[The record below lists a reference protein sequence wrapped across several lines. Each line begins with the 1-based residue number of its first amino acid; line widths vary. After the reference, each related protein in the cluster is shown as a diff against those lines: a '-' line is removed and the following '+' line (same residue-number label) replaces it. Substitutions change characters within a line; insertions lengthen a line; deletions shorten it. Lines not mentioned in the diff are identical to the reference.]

1 MIAVDTIVLDASA
14 ALAIVMDMAYGEV
27 LYEGVRNAGEVI
39 APDLYYAEV
48 ASALWKYVRAG
59 ALSFED
65 GRERLE
71 NALALI
77 DRFVPMRELTMEA
90 FHEAD
95 KQGRSIYDL
104 YYLVLTRRENAL
116 LMSRDRKLIDL
127 ANKERLR
134 LVECATV
141 PF

>member
-1 MIAVDTIVLDASA
+1 
-14 ALAIVMDMAYGEV
+14 
-27 LYEGVRNAGEVI
+27 
-39 APDLYYAEV
+39 
-48 ASALWKYVRAG
+48 VRAG

-77 DRFVPMRELTMEA
+77 DRFVALRELTMEA
-90 FHEAD
+90 FLEAD
-95 KQGRSIYDL
+95 KQGHFIYDL

-127 ANKERLR
+127 ASKERLR
-134 LVECATV
+134 LVECVTV

>member
-1 MIAVDTIVLDASA
+1 
-14 ALAIVMDMAYGEV
+14 MDMAYGEV

-39 APDLYYAEV
+39 APDLYDAEV
-48 ASALWKYVRAG
+48 TSALWKYVRAG

-95 KQGRSIYDL
+95 KQGHSIYDL

>member
-14 ALAIVMDMAYGEV
+14 ALEIVMDMTFGEV
-27 LYEGVRNAGEVI
+27 LFEGVRNAGEVI
-39 APDLYYAEV
+39 APDLYHAEV
-48 ASALWKYVRAG
+48 ASALWKYIKAG

-65 GRERLE
+65 GREKLT
-71 NALALI
+71 NALALV
-77 DRFVPMRELTMEA
+77 DRFVSMRELTMEA

-95 KQGRSIYDL
+95 KQGHSIYDL

-127 ANKERLR
+127 VDKERLR